1 MCNLSHYLVN
11 THTRLPYRNT
21 GSYGDSKKK
30 RKKMNVGK
38 YLAADIKHAI
48 LDYQTTL
55 NNTSGPKEEGR
66 KRRVKYL
73 AADISSSISSGLE
86 VTWTRVWPLSCN
98 LAIYAT

>member
-1 MCNLSHYLVN
+1 M
-11 THTRLPYRNT
+11 
-21 GSYGDSKKK
+21 

-55 NNTSGPKEEGR
+55 NNTSGPQEEGR

-73 AADISSSISSGLE
+73 AADISSSILIRFGSD
-86 VTWTRVWPLSCN
+86 VDPRV
-98 LAIYAT
+98 ATFM